1 MNDIS
6 LPISLSNK
14 GIFSYLQT
22 IRAFPV
28 LDPQEEYMLAK
39 RYHEYQDLQAAH
51 KLVTSHL
58 RLAAKLA
65 IAYKNYGIP
74 IADLISE
81 ANIGLMT
88 AIKKFDPDKGFRLS
102 TYAVWWIKAALNDF
116 ILKSWSLVR
125 IGTVA
130 AQKKLFYNLS
140 RLKAK
145 LGLYTDAELDDE
157 AINKIANTL
166 KVDKTEVREMNNRIG
181 GDISLNSPCGNDEN
195 CSEKQDIIPD
205 KLPNQETVF
214 AENEEFLHRKKL
226 LINAMKT
233 LTPRE
238 QEILKARR
246 LQEEPAT
253 LEELGYKFSV
263 SRERV
268 RQIEV
273 RAMEKISNFVKEAA

>member
-6 LPISLSNK
+6 LPISLSDK

-181 GDISLNSPCGNDEN
+181 GDISLNAPCGNYEN

-253 LEELGYKFSV
+253 LEELGDKFSV

>member
-1 MNDIS
+1 M
-6 LPISLSNK
+6 
-14 GIFSYLQT
+14 
-22 IRAFPV
+22 
-28 LDPQEEYMLAK
+28 
-39 RYHEYQDLQAAH
+39 
-51 KLVTSHL
+51 VTSHL